1 MSEPKKKRVPL
12 GSGQFYLKEYDGNG
26 IPDAAALVAMC
37 TPENHLGYTKSGA
50 TITYS
55 ANVHKEQDDHG
66 HLVRIV
72 ILDEEVKLRL
82 GIFDWVPDT
91 LTKLVATGRVVQQ
104 GKYSVLKIGGLNK
117 DNGKVYVGVFKQIDP
132 KEGDMYF
139 AIVGTNTAG
148 LSLAFARDN
157 TTKLDPEFTAQPADD
172 DGTLLV
178 MFEDVPDAQSGEA
191 TAQTTS
197 GNEPTQTS

>member
-1 MSEPKKKRVPL
+1 MSEVKKKRVPL
-12 GSGQFYLKEYDGNG
+12 GSGQFYLKEYDGSG
-26 IPDAAALVAMC
+26 IPQASELVAMC
-37 TPENHLGYTKSGA
+37 VEANHLGNTKNGA
-50 TITYS
+50 TITYT

-66 HLVRIV
+66 HLVRVV

-82 GIFDWVPDT
+82 GVFDWDSNT
-91 LTKLVATGRVVQQ
+91 LTKLVATGRMEQQ
-104 GKYSVLKIGGLNK
+104 GKYNVLKIGGLSK

-157 TTKLDPEFTAQPADD
+157 TTKLEPEFTAQPADD

-178 MFEDVPDAQSGEA
+178 MFEDVPGEG
-191 TAQTTS
+191 T
-197 GNEPTQTS
+197 